1 MANNKDFKVKNGIQ
15 PTVYNEGVGTVVSGS
30 EGYYLAG
37 AEFDNV
43 TASISQ
49 AGDERG
55 LTFSTDGTKFYIMD
69 GNTPQS
75 VYQYNLSTAWDLS
88 TSSYSNNSFN
98 ISSQETQPTGIAFK
112 SDGTKMYITGYT
124 GDDVNEYT
132 LSTAWDVSTASYSQV
147 FSVSSQLIQPADIAF
162 KSDGTEMY
170 VSGYNSSVEQRIYQY
185 TLSTAWDVS
194 TASYSSKTTTLL
206 EFDGIHFK
214 SDGTELFVVGNF
226 TDTVYKYTLSTAW
239 DISTA
244 TSSGTSFSVSSQDII
259 PYGLA
264 FKDDGTK
271 MYVMGVVGTD
281 VNQYSTVLNTA
292 SLDLSTGAVFDY
304 TPTSD
309 VQVTVSNPAASGTVS
324 SATLLLN
331 GAGTTSYDLSSASY
345 DSISLD
351 VSSENSDPRSI
362 RFNNDGTKLYMVGS
376 GATGAASDSVFQYS
390 LSTAFDL
397 STASYDSV
405 SFSVASQDG
414 TPLAIEFNN
423 DGTKMYIVGYDNR
436 VIFQY
441 SLSTA
446 FDLSTASYASISFN
460 PSSQDTIPV
469 EVLFNS
475 DGTKMYIL
483 GAANDTIYQY
493 SLSTAYNV
501 STASYDSVSFSV
513 TSQDNSPQGMVFNN
527 DGTKLFYSGI
537 TNDTIYQY
545 SLSTAFDL
553 STISYD
559 SVSFSVASQ
568 DSNPIGITFNND
580 GTKLYVDG
588 FVTRSIYQ
596 YSVASPATITY
607 DTTLEWAGGTA
618 PTSPA
623 IGETDVIT
631 ISTRDGGTTYQA
643 IQAID
648 GAK

>member
-1 MANNKDFKVKNGIQ
+1 
-15 PTVYNEGVGTVVSGS
+15 
-30 EGYYLAG
+30 
-37 AEFDNV
+37 
-43 TASISQ
+43 
-49 AGDERG
+49 
-55 LTFSTDGTKFYIMD
+55 
-69 GNTPQS
+69 
-75 VYQYNLSTAWDLS
+75 
-88 TSSYSNNSFN
+88 
-98 ISSQETQPTGIAFK
+98 
-112 SDGTKMYITGYT
+112 MY
-124 GDDVNEYT
+124 
-132 LSTAWDVSTASYSQV
+132 
-147 FSVSSQLIQPADIAF
+147 
-162 KSDGTEMY
+162 
-170 VSGYNSSVEQRIYQY
+170 
-185 TLSTAWDVS
+185 
-194 TASYSSKTTTLL
+194 
-206 EFDGIHFK
+206 
-214 SDGTELFVVGNF
+214 VVGNLGV
-226 TDTVYKYTLSTAW
+226 DINEYNLSTAW

-244 TSSGTSFSVSSQDII
+244 SYLQNFSVSSQETGPTDVTFKTDGTKMYICGIAGDEINEYNLSTAWDISTASASQVFSVSAQDGN
-259 PYGLA
+259 PRSLF
-264 FKDDGTK
+264 FKSDGTKLFLSGIDNDSVYLYNLSTAWDISTASYDTSFSVTSQDTLPTGIYIKPDGTK
-271 MYVMGVVGTD
+271 MYVTGYVSDAVY
-281 VNQYSTVLNTA
+281 QYSTVLNTA

-324 SATLLLN
+324 AATLLLT
-331 GAGTTSYDLSSASY
+331 GAGTTSYDLSAASY

-460 PSSQDTIPV
+460 PSSQDTIPA

-475 DGTKMYIL
+475 NGTKMYIL

-631 ISTRDGGTTYQA
+631 VSTRDGGTTYQA